1 MAITPRKSKMT
12 AEDFINQAPDAIPA
26 TLRQAAVA
34 ISEPAP
40 VEAVREESTT
50 LPQPSAVP
58 SQEPTTAA
66 IPTLAGKKTQRTI
79 GNKSILSVS
88 MSPELVRQLDT
99 WASERGLS
107 RAAALA
113 LATSRLIKES

>member
-34 ISEPAP
+34 ISETAPIETERKPSPAP
-40 VEAVREESTT
+40 G
-50 LPQPSAVP
+50 
-58 SQEPTTAA
+58 QEPHTAA
-66 IPTLAGKKTQRTI
+66 PPLAGKKTQRTI

-88 MSPELVRQLDT
+88 MSPDLVAQLDA

-113 LATSRLIKES
+113 LAASRLIKEA

>member
-50 LPQPSAVP
+50 LPQ
-58 SQEPTTAA
+58 PTTAA

-113 LATSRLIKES
+113 LATSRLIKEA